1 MAIQSH
7 PPITILNLTNHSKEH
22 YGAEAVTQKQY
33 LRKTNRGKVQK
44 LCREHYL
51 RNDIPC
57 GSSSCSDCQRILSSI
72 QLDHGQ
78 GYSQDDDRM
87 EIEESSEMTES
98 KKKRRKVLLLSEKGR
113 TGHRKYTNKHY
124 LVLDTNVV
132 LRQIDLLEASTF
144 GTDLIIPQTV
154 LDEVRHRSLP
164 IFNRLKS
171 LINET
176 DSTGRSI
183 RGWVFWNESRFDTH
197 IKREPDESIN
207 DRNDRAIREV
217 CKWYKAHLSSQKIDI
232 VLLTDDRANFE
243 KANQQHIHASTTKD
257 YVENMASES
266 SQLLLDLV
274 ANTGSAFESD
284 DPNNAQK
291 EKIKSD
297 FYQEYLPLGQLQ
309 SGIQSGNL
317 FQGTFRPNPY
327 NYLEGSIFHNEFEKP
342 ILLIGRE
349 SMNRSIDGDL
359 VVVALLPREEWK
371 SSTDDVVVE
380 QDAVGA
386 AEDPDP
392 ESAGSSLEE
401 ETEKKEEELTIS
413 KTIKKTGNTATSQ
426 PTGKVVGVIKRNWRP
441 YVCHIDRAS
450 IPISALQSSLSAHA
464 VFAMPLS
471 RSVPKIRIR
480 TRQASTLANQK
491 ILVSIDRW
499 EPNSRYPEG
508 HFVRALGI
516 VESKDTEQE
525 SLLLE
530 HDIPYRPFG
539 KAILDCLPTAGDKWI
554 VPEKSSSSQLWKD
567 REDFRDL
574 MICSIDPPGCQDI
587 DDALHAKRLANGNI
601 EVGVHIADVAH
612 FVLPDTPMDVE
623 AASRGTTV
631 YLVDKRIDMLPSLLG
646 TNLCSLKPEVERLAF
661 SVIWELRESDSKI
674 ERVRF
679 TKSVIKSK
687 AAFTYEAAQIRK
699 DDSNL
704 KDEITESIRLLNK
717 LAIQLKKARM
727 DAGALNLA
735 SPEIKIHMSS
745 SESSDP
751 VDVEQKESRETNSL
765 VEEFML
771 LANIS
776 VARRIYE
783 SFPQTAVLRRHNPP
797 PKTNFEVLQDVLLKR
812 RGLELDVSSSASLAS
827 SLDKCIDPEVPSFNT
842 LVRIMATRCM
852 LPAEYF
858 GSGSFSKDTYGH
870 YGLASEIYTHFTSPI
885 RRYADVLVHRQLQ
898 AAISDS
904 PLPSSMNSKSFI
916 EKIMSNI
923 NKRHN
928 SAQKA
933 GRASVEFYVAIAIKA
948 KQQQQSASIPGLV
961 SSAESGS
968 PTLNAFVSAEAFVIR
983 TFRNGLAVFV
993 SEYGLEG
1000 LIKFKED
1007 QEYDGERYEIGIS
1020 PKPSSSSSSTPNKS
1034 KSADLGDHGRVKIG
1048 IFDKV
1053 LVGISTEQDRSTQR
1067 GRVKMVLLSPIN
1079 SSDF

>member
-7 PPITILNLTNHSKEH
+7 PPITIVKLPDNSKRH
-22 YGAEAVTQKQY
+22 NSGVAAVTQKQY

-57 GSSSCSDCQRILSSI
+57 GSSGCSDCLRILSTL
-72 QLDHGQ
+72 QLDHPSQ
-78 GYSQDDDRM
+78 EPLDQDDAM
-87 EIEESSEMTES
+87 EIEETSEV
-98 KKKRRKVLLLSEKGR
+98 KKKRRKILLLSESGR
-113 TGHRKYTNKHY
+113 TAHRKYTKKHY
-124 LVLDTNVV
+124 LVLDTNVI
-132 LRQIDLLEASTF
+132 LRQIDLLEAFTF
-144 GTDLIIPQTV
+144 GTDLIVPQTV

-171 LINET
+171 MINET
-176 DSTGRSI
+176 DPTGKFI
-183 RGWVFWNESRFDTH
+183 RGWIFWNETRLDTH
-197 IKREPDESIN
+197 VRREPDESIN

-217 CKWYKAHLSSQKIDI
+217 CKWYKAHLLSHNLDI

-243 KANQQHIHASTTKD
+243 KATQQRIHASTTKD
-257 YVENMASES
+257 YVEMMAEES
-266 SQLLLDLV
+266 SKVLLDLV
-274 ANTGSAFESD
+274 ASSGSAFESD

-291 EKIKSD
+291 EKVKSE
-297 FYQEYLPLGQLQ
+297 FYQEYLPLAQLQ
-309 SGIQSGNL
+309 SGIQSGQL

-327 NYLEGSIFHNEFEKP
+327 NYLEGSIFHNDFDKP

-349 SMNRSIDGDL
+349 SMNRAIDGDI
-359 VVVALLPREEWK
+359 VAVELLPREEWK

-380 QDAVGA
+380 QDVVGA

-401 ETEKKEEELTIS
+401 ETEQKEEMTIS
-413 KTIKKTGNTATSQ
+413 KTIKEMGNGMSQ
-426 PTGKVVGVIKRNWRP
+426 PTGRVVGVVKRNWRP
-441 YVCHIDRAS
+441 
-450 IPISALQSSLSAHA
+450 LSAHA

-499 EPNSRYPEG
+499 EPSSRYPEG

-539 KAILDCLPTAGDKWI
+539 KAILDCLPPEGDKWI
-554 VPEKSSSSQLWKD
+554 VPEKSSSSPVWKD

-587 DDALHAKRLANGNI
+587 DDALHARKLPSGNI
-601 EVGVHIADVAH
+601 EVGVHIADVSH

-646 TNLCSLKPEVERLAF
+646 TNLCSLKPDVERLAF
-661 SVIWELRESDSKI
+661 SVIWELRESDSQI
-674 ERVRF
+674 EHVRF

-699 DDSNL
+699 DDEKL
-704 KDEITESIRLLNK
+704 KDEITESIRLLNR

-727 DAGALNLA
+727 EAGALNLA
-735 SPEIKIHMSS
+735 SPEIKIHMNS

-776 VARRIYE
+776 VARRIYK

-797 PKTNFEVLQDVLLKR
+797 PKTNFEVLQEVLRKR
-812 RGLELDVSSSASLAS
+812 RGLELDVSSSATLAS
-827 SLDKCIDPEVPSFNT
+827 SLDKCIDPEVPTFNT

-858 GSGSFSKDTYGH
+858 GSGSVSKDTFRH
-870 YGLASEIYTHFTSPI
+870 YGLASEIYTHFTSP
-885 RRYADVLVHRQLQ
+885 
-898 AAISDS
+898 AAIIEG
-904 PLPSSMNSKSFI
+904 PLPASMNSKSFV
-916 EKIMSNI
+916 EKIMTNL

-948 KQQQQSASIPGLV
+948 KQQQYSSSVPGSLP
-961 SSAESGS
+961 S
-968 PTLNAFVSAEAFVIR
+968 PTSSDFVSAEAFVIR
-983 TFRNGLAVFV
+983 TFRNGLAV
-993 SEYGLEG
+993 YGLEG

-1007 QEYDGERYEIGIS
+1007 QEYDGERYEIRIKG
-1020 PKPSSSSSSTPNKS
+1020 SSSPLTASPAPSV
-1034 KSADLGDHGRVKIG
+1034 RIG

-1053 LVGISTEQDRSTQR
+1053 QVGISTEQDRSTQR
-1067 GRVKMVLLSPIN
+1067 GRVKMVLLRPID
-1079 SSDF
+1079 SSLL

>member
-1 MAIQSH
+1 MGIPSH
-7 PPITILNLTNHSKEH
+7 PPITILKLTDNSKER
-22 YGAEAVTQKQY
+22 YGAAAVTQKQY
-33 LRKTNRGKVQK
+33 LRKTNKGKVQK

-57 GSSSCSDCQRILSSI
+57 GSSNCADCLAILSTI
-72 QLDHGQ
+72 QLDHGAIHH
-78 GYSQDDDRM
+78 GDTDDRM
-87 EIEESSEMTES
+87 DIEERNEA
-98 KKKRRKVLLLSEKGR
+98 KKKRRKILLLSESGR
-113 TGHRKYTNKHY
+113 TSHRKYTKKHY

-144 GTDLIIPQTV
+144 GTDLIVPQTV

-176 DSTGRSI
+176 DSSGKFI
-183 RGWVFWNESRFDTH
+183 RGWIFWNETRLDTH
-197 IKREPDESIN
+197 IQRQPDESIN

-217 CKWYKAHLSSQKIDI
+217 CKWYKTHLSSHNLDV

-243 KANQQHIHASTTKD
+243 KATQQHIHASTTKD
-257 YVENMASES
+257 YVEMMAEES
-266 SQLLLDLV
+266 SQVLLDLV
-274 ANTGSAFESD
+274 ASSGSAFESD

-291 EKIKSD
+291 EKVKSNL
-297 FYQEYLPLGQLQ
+297 YQEYPPLAQLQ
-309 SGIQSGNL
+309 SGIQSGHL
-317 FQGTFRPNPY
+317 LQGTFRPNPY
-327 NYLEGSIFHNEFEKP
+327 NYLEGSIFHSEFDKP
-342 ILLIGRE
+342 VLLIGRE
-349 SMNRSIDGDL
+349 SMNRAIDGDI
-359 VVVALLPREEWK
+359 VAVELLPKEEWK

-380 QDAVGA
+380 QDVVGA

-401 ETEKKEEELTIS
+401 ETEQKEEMTVS
-413 KTIKKTGNTATSQ
+413 KTIKKTGTSQ

-499 EPNSRYPEG
+499 EPSSRYPEG

-539 KAILDCLPTAGDKWI
+539 KAILDCLPTEGDKWI
-554 VPEKSSSSQLWKD
+554 VSEKTSSSPLWKD

-587 DDALHAKRLANGNI
+587 DDALHARRLPNGNI
-601 EVGVHIADVAH
+601 QVGVHIADVSH

-674 ERVRF
+674 EQVRF

-699 DDSNL
+699 DDESL

-717 LAIQLKKARM
+717 LAIQLKRARM
-727 DAGALNLA
+727 EAGALNLA

-776 VARRIYE
+776 VARRIYA
-783 SFPQTAVLRRHNPP
+783 SFPETAVLRRHNPP
-797 PKTNFEVLQDVLLKR
+797 PKTNFDVLQDVLLKR
-812 RGLELDVSSSASLAS
+812 RGLELDVSSSAALAS
-827 SLDKCIDPEVPSFNT
+827 SLDKCIDPQVPAFNT

-858 GSGSFSKDTYGH
+858 GSGSVSKDTFGH

-898 AAISDS
+898 AAIIDG
-904 PLPSSMNSKSFI
+904 PLPTSMNSKAFV
-916 EKIMSNI
+916 EKIMTNI
-923 NKRHN
+923 NKRHS

-948 KQQQQSASIPGLV
+948 KQQQLQQKQALS
-961 SSAESGS
+961 SSATLP
-968 PTLNAFVSAEAFVIR
+968 PTSSTSAFVSAEAFVIR

-993 SEYGLEG
+993 FEYGLEG

-1007 QEYDGERYEIGIS
+1007 QEYDGERYEIHVN
-1020 PKPSSSSSSTPNKS
+1020 TPAGQKS
-1034 KSADLGDHGRVKIG
+1034 QKAAGDEHPPPPVKIG
-1048 IFDKV
+1048 VFDKV

-1067 GRVKMVLLSPIN
+1067 GRVKMVLLRPFD
-1079 SSDF
+1079 SSLL

>member
-1 MAIQSH
+1 MAVQSH
-7 PPITILNLTNHSKEH
+7 PPITILNLNRNSNEHH

-57 GSSSCSDCQRILSSI
+57 GSSYCSDCQRILSTI
-72 QLDHGQ
+72 QLGHGQ
-78 GYSQDDDRM
+78 LHPQDGTDQADRM
-87 EIEESSEMTES
+87 EIEESSEST
-98 KKKRRKVLLLSEKGR
+98 KKRRKILLLSESGR

-132 LRQIDLLEASTF
+132 LRQIDLLEATSF
-144 GTDLIIPQTV
+144 GTDLIVPQTV

-176 DSTGRSI
+176 DSTGRFI
-183 RGWVFWNESRFDTH
+183 RGWIFWNESRFDTH
-197 IKREPDESIN
+197 VRREPEESIN

-217 CKWYKAHLSSQKIDI
+217 CTWYKAHLGSHKIDV
-232 VLLTDDRANFE
+232 VLLTDDRANFD
-243 KANQQHIHASTTKD
+243 KATQQKIQASTTKE
-257 YVENMASES
+257 YVEHMAQES
-266 SQLLLDLV
+266 AQLLLDLV
-274 ANTGSAFESD
+274 ASTGSAFESD

-291 EKIKSD
+291 EKIKSN
-297 FYQEYLPLGQLQ
+297 FYQEYLPLGQIQ
-309 SGIQSGNL
+309 SGIQSGHL

-327 NYLEGSIFHNEFEKP
+327 NYLEGSIFHDNFEKP
-342 ILLIGRE
+342 VLLIGRE
-349 SMNRSIDGDL
+349 SMNRAIDGD
-359 VVVALLPREEWK
+359 VVAVELLPREEWK

-380 QDAVGA
+380 QDVVGA

-401 ETEKKEEELTIS
+401 ETEQKESRTIS
-413 KTIKKTGNTATSQ
+413 KTSKKTGAGTTSQ
-426 PTGKVVGVIKRNWRP
+426 PTGRVVGVITRNWRP

-499 EPNSRYPEG
+499 EPSSRYPEG

-539 KAILDCLPTAGDKWI
+539 KAILDCLPPAGDKWI
-554 VPEKSSSSQLWKD
+554 VPEKNSSALWND
-567 REDFRDL
+567 REDFREL

-587 DDALHAKRLANGNI
+587 DDALHARRLANGNI
-601 EVGVHIADVAH
+601 EVGVHIADVSH

-661 SVIWELRESDSKI
+661 SVIWELREEDSKI
-674 ERVRF
+674 EAVRF

-699 DDSNL
+699 DDSSL
-704 KDEITESIRLLNK
+704 KDEISESIRLLNK
-717 LAIQLKKARM
+717 LAIQLKKSRM
-727 DAGALNLA
+727 DNGALNLA

-827 SLDKCIDPEVPSFNT
+827 SLDKCIDPDVPAFNT

-858 GSGSFSKDTYGH
+858 GSGSVSKDTFGH

-898 AAISDS
+898 AAITEA
-904 PLPSSMNSKSFI
+904 PLPTSMNSKSFV
-916 EKIMSNI
+916 EKIMLNL

-948 KQQQQSASIPGLV
+948 KQQQQS
-961 SSAESGS
+961 SSTVPRTISDGDRP
-968 PTLNAFVSAEAFVIR
+968 PTAFVSAEAFVIR

-1007 QEYDGERYEIGIS
+1007 QEYDGERYEIGVRRGS
-1020 PKPSSSSSSTPNKS
+1020 KAASSAKQGQEG
-1034 KSADLGDHGRVKIG
+1034 DLGVVKIG

-1053 LVGISTEQDRSTQR
+1053 FVGISTEQDRSTQR
-1067 GRVKMVLLSPIN
+1067 GRVKMVLLKPVD
-1079 SSDF
+1079 SSDL

>member
-1 MAIQSH
+1 MVHPH
-7 PPITILNLTNHSKEH
+7 PPITILNLAKNAAEH

-57 GSSSCSDCQRILSSI
+57 GSSHCADCQRILSAI
-72 QLDHGQ
+72 ELGHGHRHP
-78 GYSQDDDRM
+78 QDSAGQADRM
-87 EIEESSEMTES
+87 EIEETES
-98 KKKRRKVLLLSEKGR
+98 TKKRRKVLLLSQSAR
-113 TGHRKYTNKHY
+113 TGHRKFTNKHY

-132 LRQIDLLEASTF
+132 LRQIDLLEAASF
-144 GTDLIIPQTV
+144 GTDLIVPQTV

-176 DSTGRSI
+176 DPTGRFI

-197 IKREPDESIN
+197 VRREPEESIN

-217 CKWYKAHLSSQKIDI
+217 CTWYKAHLAAHKIDV
-232 VLLTDDRANFE
+232 VLLTDDRANFD
-243 KANQQHIHASTTKD
+243 KANQQHILASTTKQ
-257 YVENMASES
+257 YVEHMAQES
-266 SQLLLDLV
+266 AQLLLDLV
-274 ANTGSAFESD
+274 ASTGSAFESD

-291 EKIKSD
+291 EKTKSN

-309 SGIQSGNL
+309 SGIQSGHL

-327 NYLEGSIFHNEFEKP
+327 NYLEGSIFHDAFDKP
-342 ILLIGRE
+342 LLLIGRE
-349 SMNRSIDGDL
+349 SMNRAIDGD
-359 VVVALLPREEWK
+359 VVAVELLPREEWK

-380 QDAVGA
+380 QDAAGP

-401 ETEKKEEELTIS
+401 EAEQKESRTIS
-413 KTIKKTGNTATSQ
+413 KTVKKAGPGTNSQ
-426 PTGKVVGVIKRNWRP
+426 PTGRVVGVIKRNWRP

-499 EPNSRYPEG
+499 EPSSRYPEG

-539 KAILDCLPTAGDKWI
+539 KAILDCLPAAGDKWV
-554 VPEKSSSSQLWKD
+554 VPEKSSSSPLWNN

-574 MICSIDPPGCQDI
+574 MVCSIDPPGCQDI

-601 EVGVHIADVAH
+601 EVGVHIADVSH

-646 TNLCSLKPEVERLAF
+646 TNLCSLRPDVERLAF
-661 SVIWELRESDSKI
+661 SVIWELREEDSKI
-674 ERVRF
+674 EAVRF

-699 DDSNL
+699 DDSSL
-704 KDEITESIRLLNK
+704 KDEISESIRLLNK

-727 DAGALNLA
+727 DNGALNLA

-827 SLDKCIDPEVPSFNT
+827 SLDKCIDPKIPAFNT

-858 GSGSFSKDTYGH
+858 GSGSVSKDTFGH

-885 RRYADVLVHRQLQ
+885 RRYADVLVHRQLH
-898 AAISDS
+898 AAITDG
-904 PLPSSMNSKSFI
+904 PLPTSMNSKAFV
-916 EKIMSNI
+916 EKIMTNI

-928 SAQKA
+928 AAQKA

-948 KQQQQSASIPGLV
+948 KQQTLQQKSPSSIPRSIPGT
-961 SSAESGS
+961 EPS
-968 PTLNAFVSAEAFVIR
+968 PAAYVTAEAFVIR

-1007 QEYDGERYEIGIS
+1007 QEYDGERYEIGVS
-1020 PKPSSSSSSTPNKS
+1020 RQTGSSS
-1034 KSADLGDHGRVKIG
+1034 KSASVREQTDGGLVKIG

-1053 LVGISTEQDRSTQR
+1053 SVGISTEQDRSTQR
-1067 GRVKMVLLSPIN
+1067 GRVKMVLLKPIN
-1079 SSDF
+1079 SSNL